1 MAVVQFPV
9 QQVRALVGALD
20 REGFVVLSGPAGS
33 GKLTLLQQAF
43 PRLSVIRLEAEVNV
57 TNVEKIARSLQ
68 PSMNEDGYVVQPIWA
83 MGPAELV
90 TQPAVATLRRIVLR
104 RKQQVV
110 LLSCEKVHGVA
121 REAIVYHKGLDN
133 EARVRLATN
142 WGASAANVRNIVKAC
157 GTDLRQLQLAATFGS
172 GGTDSAAHVW
182 MDTRAILS
190 GAPKST
196 DYYSVDWLE
205 HNVLESLAPS
215 QLDGAAAFY
224 GSLALADSL
233 GNGGNGFLLAMR
245 GRITGGRFSSTA
257 SRSTS

>member
-1 MAVVQFPV
+1 M
-9 QQVRALVGALD
+9 
-20 REGFVVLSGPAGS
+20 
-33 GKLTLLQQAF
+33 
-43 PRLSVIRLEAEVNV
+43 
-57 TNVEKIARSLQ
+57 
-68 PSMNEDGYVVQPIWA
+68 
-83 MGPAELV
+83 
-90 TQPAVATLRRIVLR
+90 
-104 RKQQVV
+104 V
-110 LLSCEKVHGVA
+110 LLSREKVHGVA

-133 EARVRLATN
+133 EARVRLATS
-142 WGASAANVRNIVKAC
+142 WGASAANLRNIVKAC

-233 GNGGNGFLLAMR
+233 GNGGNGFLLGNER
-245 GRITGGRFSSTA
+245 EDYGRQILKHSLAVNKLTLFRKSVQAPPARRPELQHNPRKWQKEMHAIHGNGATGAEGAAT
-257 SRSTS
+257 SRRSKAVPFANVAIGAEGAAPRQKR